1 MNSPFRKRLPPLL
14 AAAVFATLSMSAS
27 QAPGAVPVI
36 DGANLKQNMISAME
50 NVAHTLKQI
59 QQYKTQLQQ
68 YENMLQNT
76 TAPNQQIWDA
86 AHTTMGQLRA
96 SIDTLEQYKRTLGS
110 IEAYLARYKNAAA
123 YESSPC
129 YSVRGCTAEQWAAL
143 KDAEKINSAS
153 QKTATDAAFK
163 GIEHQ
168 QRTLQEDAARLERIQ
183 LAAGSANGQLQAIG
197 YANQLASNQSNQLL
211 QIRALLIAQQ
221 NIVATRLQAQADR
234 ESKEQA
240 ASNKHYR
247 VPGPSSYAN
256 DGSF

>member
-1 MNSPFRKRLPPLL
+1 MNSSSRKRLPPLL

-36 DGANLKQNMISAME
+36 DGANLSQNLISAME

-110 IEAYLARYKNAAA
+110 VDAYLRKFKDTDEYRG
-123 YESSPC
+123 SPC
-129 YSVRGCTAEQWAAL
+129 FSVRGCTQAEWAAL
-143 KDAEKINSAS
+143 SESERIGSQAQKRANDASIR
-153 QKTATDAAFK
+153 
-163 GIEHQ
+163 G
-168 QRTLQEDAARLERIQ
+168 LERQIDNMQNDARQLQRLQAGAQGAAGQ
-183 LAAGSANGQLQAIG
+183 LAAIG
-197 YANQLASNQSNQLL
+197 YANQLASHQSNQLL

-221 NIVATRLQAQADR
+221 NVLATRNQALADKEARTAAATARIR
-234 ESKEQA
+234 EGTFRRSVVK
-240 ASNKHYR
+240 NW
-247 VPGPSSYAN
+247 
-256 DGSF
+256 